1 MKRLVSLLALI
12 FMLAGI
18 FVGCDYLP
26 IPDEDTPKVESPEE
40 TPNETPEE
48 KPGESPETPEENPSD
63 EPIETPEDN
72 PQEPTLPP
80 VGTAVGNRFKDL
92 TLTTLGGEKVNTADL
107 RGKIIIFN
115 VWATWCPPCIGEL
128 PDFNEVAS
136 EYADD
141 VVIIAV
147 HTYDTGMYDMPSY
160 VQSNFPDT
168 KIIFAY
174 DTPSSAAYIAA
185 GGTRYVPQT
194 AIIDRD
200 GVIIYSASGALS
212 HSWLVSF
219 IENNNKE

>member
-12 FMLAGI
+12 FMLASI

-26 IPDEDTPKVESPEE
+26 IPDEDIPKVESPEE

-48 KPGESPETPEENPSD
+48 KPEETPSETPSETPEEKPDETPETPENKPSD

-115 VWATWCPPCIGEL
+115 VWAT
-128 PDFNEVAS
+128 
-136 EYADD
+136 
-141 VVIIAV
+141 
-147 HTYDTGMYDMPSY
+147 
-160 VQSNFPDT
+160 
-168 KIIFAY
+168 
-174 DTPSSAAYIAA
+174 
-185 GGTRYVPQT
+185 
-194 AIIDRD
+194 
-200 GVIIYSASGALS
+200 
-212 HSWLVSF
+212 
-219 IENNNKE
+219 